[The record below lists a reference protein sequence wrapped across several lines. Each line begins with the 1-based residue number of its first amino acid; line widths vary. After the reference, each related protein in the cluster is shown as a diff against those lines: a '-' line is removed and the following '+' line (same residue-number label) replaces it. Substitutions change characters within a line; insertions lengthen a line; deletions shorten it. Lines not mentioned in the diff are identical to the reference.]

1 MLYAMPH
8 ISVPFRTIPKY
19 SGYPDPIFH
28 DAKSKNFTIQYLF
41 KGRKHNLFSR
51 KTTFGTL

>member
-41 KGRKHNLFSR
+41 KGRKHNLFS
-51 KTTFGTL
+51 